1 MDPLSIAM
9 LMPDLVLAA
18 ALGFE
23 QKGLNHPEGSEPKF
37 NPETVW
43 RIPTDINVVPLL
55 PPTRKIRGEDIAILN
70 ARRAGNRGL
79 ANRKGTP
86 PPAASVANPESVQSP
101 VFEEGV
107 STQNV

>member
-1 MDPLSIAM
+1 M
-9 LMPDLVLAA
+9 LKPDLVLAV

-70 ARRAGNRGL
+70 NARRAGNRGL